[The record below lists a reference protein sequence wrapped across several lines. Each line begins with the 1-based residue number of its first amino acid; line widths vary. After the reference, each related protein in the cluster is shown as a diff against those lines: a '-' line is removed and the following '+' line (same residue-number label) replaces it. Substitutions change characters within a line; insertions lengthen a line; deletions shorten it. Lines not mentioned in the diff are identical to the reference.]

1 MEVISL
7 LSSLRLTH
15 KDVEGLNY
23 FERCNVLNS
32 IAVLLGRHFQHKV
45 EMFLKKNIADSIWVI
60 RKSYILCNKSGVSI

>member
-32 IAVLLGRHFQHKV
+32 IAVLLLRHFQHQV
-45 EMFLKKNIADSIWVI
+45 EMFL
-60 RKSYILCNKSGVSI
+60 